1 MVFLA
6 MFTHFDLAILIL
18 LHFQCTAYSAIFH
31 ACPPCLQS
39 VWQVSI
45 LQIALKFDRLEIAL
59 KFVVIGALEIGTI
72 HCFRPESSKLG

>member
-45 LQIALKFDRLEIAL
+45 LQIALKF
-59 KFVVIGALEIGTI
+59 VVIGALEIGTI